1 MTNTMVTIDNL
12 IEIVRSGGKVKTG
25 VDVYNRKGTLLLE
38 KTVLV
43 EKPRT
48 LEIIKEN
55 GIRSVMVN
63 ASNNGGLW
71 DENGNQIQFASDKTV
86 DPAPSEE
93 GVPLPTPEKGASLPP
108 SSEQAQFSG
117 DLGQRLQEI
126 EAIKKQ
132 AAVQYQKAK
141 DCIKTA
147 IGEIKQDNG
156 RFDINAVEDQVLQL
170 SDFLVSKGHPFS
182 YLNREIFSFDDY
194 LFNHSINVCATAT
207 AVVHRFNTHFSRTV
221 ERFLSE
227 NSGDIPG
234 NVFKAKEKTDHG
246 FRYYYPDEI
255 TDMSLGFFL
264 YDIGKVMIPEQLLNK
279 NGRLTPKEFDT
290 IKRHSYEYGTEIL
303 EKNNI
308 QSAVLKNIVAYHHA
322 PLFHN
327 EEGCYPTDKDSSEI
341 PLYVKI
347 CKLADIYD
355 AMTSKRSYKEAL
367 NQISAVTEVFRTYV
381 KKNTMLQ
388 FILHAF
394 VKSIGIYPPGSIV
407 FLKNRQMAYVLESKG
422 PLVLPFTDTSG
433 NTLHRSSD
441 PVDLAEQDADPVL
454 AIDSS
459 RSIRTPKEVYNLL
472 PEFLREAAM
481 SA

>member
-12 IEIVRSGGKVKTG
+12 IEIVKSGGKVKTG
-25 VDVYNRKGTLLLE
+25 VDVYNDKGTLLLE
-38 KTVLV
+38 KTVFV

-71 DENGNQIQFASDKTV
+71 DENGNEIQFSSDKTV
-86 DPAPSEE
+86 DP
-93 GVPLPTPEKGASLPP
+93 VPTEKGAPLPP
-108 SSEQAQFSG
+108 PSEQVQFSG
-117 DLGQRLQEI
+117 DVGQRLQEI

-132 AAVQYQKAK
+132 AAVQYLKAK
-141 DCIKTA
+141 DCIKAA
-147 IGEIKQDNG
+147 IGQIKENNG
-156 RFDINAVEDQVLQL
+156 QFDITAVEDQVLQL
-170 SDFLVSKGHPFS
+170 SDFLVSRGHPFS

-194 LFNHSINVCATAT
+194 LFNHSINVSATAT

-234 NVFKAKEKTDHG
+234 NVFKLKEKTDHG

-264 YDIGKVMIPEQLLNK
+264 YDIGKVMIPEPLLNK
-279 NGRLTPKEFDT
+279 TGRLTPKEFDM
-290 IKRHSYEYGTEIL
+290 IKRHSYEYGSEIL

-322 PLFHN
+322 PLFQN
-327 EEGCYPTDKDSSEI
+327 EEGCYPTDKDSSDI

-441 PVDLAEQDADPVL
+441 PVDLGEQGADPIL
-454 AIDSS
+454 SIDSS
-459 RSIRTPKEVYNLL
+459 RSIRSPKEVYNLL
-472 PEFLREAAM
+472 PEFLRQAAV